1 MKKIKFELLFIILFV
16 ISRLPSLG
24 HDNFTTDTWKWK
36 SRSYDFGSG
45 VFQMDF
51 QKTLQKYH
59 PGVTLMWL
67 GVGGIKVY
75 NFSYNLQYK
84 TDPPDNNISTVFQ
97 LDFVQKLFVV
107 IAVGISLAF
116 VLYPLRV
123 IFGIAFACLAGLLMA
138 FEPYFVALTRVFHLE
153 GLLSVFMLG
162 SVVWLYWFLQ
172 YGGRRKL
179 IISAVFAGL
188 SILTKTTALFLV
200 PFALMMLTAK
210 NITDAGLVQKVLSSV
225 SGKLGFALLLKNIL
239 SNFILWLL
247 IASLV
252 IFSLWPALWVD
263 AAGVYKAIYKGI
275 AVVGIEQEHIQYYF
289 GRLVEDPGPTFY
301 PVVFA
306 FRSSVLLMF
315 GLAGLLLVSR
325 KFTTDRKQ
333 FILYL
338 LCYSLLYLLALSLP
352 TKKLDRYIVPS
363 IVSLSVI
370 SAFFYLWFWEK
381 IKINS
386 IVKFFIMTLA
396 VLTQI
401 VYLHP
406 DYLSYYNPLLGGLK
420 KGVAVLEPKWLIGE
434 REIVDYFRNVQ
445 ATGGYEKSFD
455 SSIEGLIKTK
465 KINNV
470 MVVAFQE
477 KYYTQIWPFFREIGA
492 WAVIEDLSVQSQHA
506 QYFVY
511 PVWEDTGKQET
522 GFSLEYETG
531 IYVRG
536 TEVYRVYRK
545 V

>member
-1 MKKIKFELLFIILFV
+1 MKKIIFELIFILLFV

-45 VFQMDF
+45 IFQLDF

-67 GVGGIKVY
+67 GTAGIKVY
-75 NFSYNLQYK
+75 NLSYELQYK
-84 TDPPDNNISTVFQ
+84 TGPPDNNISTVFQ
-97 LDFVQKLFVV
+97 LDLVQKLFVV
-107 IAVGISLAF
+107 LAIAVGLAF
-116 VLYPLRV
+116 VLYPLR
-123 IFGIAFACLAGLLMA
+123 ILFGTALAALAGLLVA
-138 FEPYFVALTRVFHLE
+138 FEPYFLAFSRVFHLE

-162 SVVWLYWFLQ
+162 SVVWLYWYMQ
-172 YGGRRKL
+172 VGGRKKL

-210 NITDAGLVQKVLSSV
+210 NITDAGLVQKVIGSV
-225 SGKLGFALLLKNIL
+225 SGKLRFALMLKNISL
-239 SNFILWLL
+239 NFIMWLVT
-247 IASLV
+247 ASII

-275 AVVGIEQEHIQYYF
+275 AVVGIESEHIQYYF
-289 GRLVEDPGPTFY
+289 GKLVDDPGPTFY

-306 FRSSVLLMF
+306 FKSSILLIL
-315 GLAGLLLVSR
+315 GLAGLLMVSR
-325 KFTTDRKQ
+325 KFVDDRKQ

-338 LCYSLLYLLALSLP
+338 LCYSLLYALALSLP

-363 IVSLSVI
+363 IVSLSVM
-370 SAFFYLWFWEK
+370 SAFFYLWIWEK
-381 IKINS
+381 LKFNS
-386 IVKFFIMTLA
+386 IVKFFVLTLA
-396 VLTQI
+396 VLAQI
-401 VYLHP
+401 IYLHP

-420 KGVAVLEPKWLIGE
+420 KGINVLEPKWLIGE

-445 ATGGYEKSFD
+445 TTGNYERSFD
-455 SSIEGLIKTK
+455 SSIEGLIKSH
-465 KINNV
+465 KIKNV

-477 KYYTQIWPFFREIGA
+477 KYYTQIWPFFREMGA
-492 WAVIEDLSVQSQHA
+492 WAVIEDLSFQSQYA

-511 PVWEDTGKQET
+511 PVWEDISKQET
-522 GFSLEYETG
+522 RFSLEYETS
-531 IYVRG
+531 IYIRG
-536 TEVYRVYRK
+536 TEAYRIYRK